1 GRAGV
6 RKQLSEGLRRGQY
19 RQDHHRCAHG
29 GKQRQLHGLER
40 AGSIGHGQ
48 AEGAQGAQG
57 GGFGGRG
64 DADEDASYDQEDDDG
79 QGQDILQGKRQA
91 LPDRHF
97 FGLVSRG
104 GVGIDQTSD

>member
-1 GRAGV
+1 
-6 RKQLSEGLRRGQY
+6 
-19 RQDHHRCAHG
+19 
-29 GKQRQLHGLER
+29 HGLER

-104 GVGIDQTSD
+104 GVGIDQTSDDDIDDEGDRQQNAGDDDGDQQFSDRHRSDHCQD